1 MKKNIIK
8 GKHEMRLLCRKIKK
22 LIKSQDFYQCE
33 KLILAAMEKYPHSPV
48 PHNLLGV
55 ILEYQGDSL
64 NAIKHFRAA
73 WALDPSYIPAK
84 FNLEY
89 YEDSLRNNHFAI
101 DEHDCVHEITFEI

>member
-1 MKKNIIK
+1 MKE
-8 GKHEMRLLCRKIKK
+8 KHEMRILCRKIKK
-22 LIKSQDFYQCE
+22 LIIKKEFYQCE
-33 KLILAAMEKYPHSPV
+33 KSILTAMEKYPHSPI

-55 ILEYQGDSL
+55 ILEYQGDSS

-89 YEDSLRNNHFAI
+89 YEDSLNRHHFAI
-101 DEHDCVHEITFEI
+101 DERECVHEVTFEI

>member
-1 MKKNIIK
+1 MKKNTIK
-8 GKHEMRLLCRKIKK
+8 EKHEMRILCRKIKK
-22 LIKSQDFYQCE
+22 LIKMQNFTECE
-33 KLILAAMEKYPHSPV
+33 NSILKAMEKYPHSPV

-55 ILEYQGDSL
+55 ILEYQDDSS

-89 YEDSLRNNHFAI
+89 YEDSLNKHHFAI
-101 DEHDCVHEITFEI
+101 DERDCVHEITFEI